1 MRSLAEVLDGR
12 YSVPKTFS
20 ARARAMSTETDYL
33 QNYDASRFPA
43 PIVTVDSVLFTV
55 HQEQLCVLMVKR
67 ANHPF
72 QGRWGLPGGFID
84 LQRDDSTG
92 ATAERKLMEK
102 TGIAPP
108 YLAQLAS
115 FSGRERDPRGWS
127 LTTVYFALIAHAD
140 CQAHIAD
147 VDDAAWLPLATLRTQ
162 PLAFD
167 HLTIIDAA
175 LQRLRQ
181 KTAYS
186 MLPVYCLPTE
196 FTLSQ
201 LQEVM
206 EIILDR
212 SVQRKSLMR
221 RFEAAEMF
229 EDTGK
234 MMATGAR
241 KARLYRKKAGVD
253 MRNFSRNLMV
263 E

>member
-1 MRSLAEVLDGR
+1 
-12 YSVPKTFS
+12 
-20 ARARAMSTETDYL
+20 MSTETDYL
-33 QNYDASRFPA
+33 QHYDASRFPS

-55 HQEQLCVLMVKR
+55 HQGELCVLMVKR
-67 ANHPF
+67 ANHPY
-72 QGRWGLPGGFID
+72 QGLWGLPGGFID
-84 LQRDDSTG
+84 LQRDASTG
-92 ATAERKLMEK
+92 ATAQRKLMEK
-102 TGIAPP
+102 TGVAPP
-108 YLAQLAS
+108 YLAQLES
-115 FSGRERDPRGWS
+115 FSGPGRDPRGWS

-147 VDDAAWLPLATLRTQ
+147 VDDAAWLPLTTLRKQT
-162 PLAFD
+162 LAFD
-167 HLTIIDAA
+167 HLAIIDAA

-186 MLPVYCLPTE
+186 MLPVYCLPAE

-206 EIILDR
+206 EIILAQP
-212 SVQRKSLMR
+212 VQRKSLIR
-221 RFEAAEMF
+221 RFDAAEMF

-253 MRNFSRNLMV
+253 MHNFSRNLMV
-263 E
+263 D